1 MQPLR
6 FANLSS
12 GPPGMREL
20 ELYDKSA
27 SASQFNGALNS
38 GGAKDDTELYRD
50 VTFPIACCD
59 HIIQLPLNWAVH

>member
-1 MQPLR
+1 
-6 FANLSS
+6 
-12 GPPGMREL
+12 MREL
-20 ELYDKSA
+20 ELYDKSP

-59 HIIQLPLNWAVH
+59 HIIQLPLNWAVHL